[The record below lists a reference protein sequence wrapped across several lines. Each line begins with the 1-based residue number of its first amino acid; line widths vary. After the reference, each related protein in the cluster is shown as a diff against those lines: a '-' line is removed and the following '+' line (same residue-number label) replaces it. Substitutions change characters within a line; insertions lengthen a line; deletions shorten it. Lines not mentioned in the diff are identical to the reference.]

1 MIAAWHSS
9 QQGVCIEVTESAEPE
24 PHLQDRPISIFLS
37 YSHDNYARAMPVI
50 DALEAEGFSV
60 WWDGL
65 LDGGTAFA
73 KTTETALETS
83 DVVVV
88 LWTEKSVDSHWVR
101 DEATRGRDRGR
112 MVPVSMDGSQPPL
125 GFRQI
130 QYIDFTN
137 WRGKAGAPEL
147 AALTKA
153 IRAVA
158 ASPNAAAPLIGPSP
172 IRPGPSRRGL
182 IVGAGLTFAAL
193 GGGIFT
199 WTRGKSSDRGPIT
212 IAVLPF
218 TNLSGDPAQSY
229 FSDGLASEIRTVLAR
244 NPMLQILGSASSSAI
259 RSGQEDGKS
268 LASSLGG
275 AFLLDGNVQKA
286 GETVK
291 ITANLS
297 NGKTGVSKWAN
308 SFERPLA
315 DIFAVQ
321 AEIAA
326 AVASALATTIQADFL
341 TSGKNSTGGTK
352 NIAAFDA
359 FLRGKELFELHI
371 NEGSERAALA
381 KFDEAIVL
389 DPGYAAARAARSRAL
404 GIIANQYETSDQRVR
419 LFDDA
424 VGEARKAAAIAPQFA
439 PGFSALGY
447 ALFYGRLD
455 VQGARRPFERAYSLA
470 SGDIDVLSR
479 YATFCART
487 GRFAEASLA
496 MEQAT
501 ALDPLNATIFRTSG
515 NIKYAGRQYDAAIA
529 DGEHALKINPERN
542 SVNGDIGDSYVMLG
556 KLDKARTAYGREKN
570 GLIRHTGLAIVDHR
584 EGQRTEAQ
592 AHLAKLLAEN
602 GDNALYQ
609 KAQVLAQWGEADAAF
624 AALADAIG
632 LHDSGMVYL
641 LNDPFLDPIRKDPRF
656 KALLLQTGFI

>member
-1 MIAAWHSS
+1 MTAAWHSRK
-9 QQGVCIEVTESAEPE
+9 QGVCIEVTEPAEAEPR
-24 PHLQDRPISIFLS
+24 PQDGPISIFLS
-37 YSHDNYARAMPVI
+37 YSRDDRARAMPVI
-50 DALEAEGFSV
+50 DALEAEGFRV

-83 DVVVV
+83 DAVVV
-88 LWTEKSVDSHWVR
+88 LWTQKSVDSHWVR

-137 WRGKAGAPEL
+137 WRDKVGAPEF

-158 ASPNAAAPLIGPSP
+158 ASPDSAVPLVESSP
-172 IRPGPSRRGL
+172 TRPGPSRRGVL
-182 IVGAGLTFAAL
+182 VGAGLTVAAL
-193 GGGIFT
+193 GGGIFA
-199 WTRGKSSDRGPIT
+199 WTRGKSTDRDPIT

-218 TNLSGDPAQSY
+218 TNLSGDSRQSY

-244 NPMLQILGSASSSAI
+244 NPMLQILGSVSSSAI
-259 RSGQEDGKS
+259 RTAKDDAKS
-268 LASSLGG
+268 LASSFEG

-326 AVASALATTIQADFL
+326 AVASALAATIQADF
-341 TSGKNSTGGTK
+341 STHRNNTVGGTK
-352 NIAAFDA
+352 NVAAFDA
-359 FLRGKELFELHI
+359 YLRGKDLFELHI
-371 NEGSERAALA
+371 NEDSERAALA
-381 KFDEAIVL
+381 KFDEAIGI
-389 DPGYAAARAARSRAL
+389 DPSYAAARAARSRAL
-404 GIIANQYETSDQRVR
+404 MVIANQYETSDRRVR

-424 VGEARKAAAIAPQFA
+424 IGEASRAAAIAPQFA
-439 PGFSALGY
+439 PGFSALGF

-455 VQGARRPFERAYSLA
+455 VKGAHKPFERAYSLA
-470 SGDIDVLSR
+470 TGDVDVLSR
-479 YATFCART
+479 YAIYCART

-496 MEQAT
+496 MDQAT
-501 ALDPLNATIFRTSG
+501 ALDPLNATIFRTFG
-515 NIKYAGRQYDAAIA
+515 NIKYAARQYDAAIA

-556 KLDKARTAYGREKN
+556 KLDKARAAYGKEKN
-570 GLIRHTGLAIVDHR
+570 SLIMHTGLAIVDRR
-584 EGQRTEAQ
+584 EGNRTGAQ
-592 AHLAKLLAEN
+592 AHLDKLVAEN

-624 AALADAIG
+624 AALADAIR

-641 LNDPFLDPIRKDPRF
+641 LNDPFLDPIRKESRF
-656 KALLLQTGFI
+656 KALLSQTGFI